1 MRPRS
6 GRRPNPIEDE
16 RLPVNQRIRFKGPRR
31 EWHATR
37 EAAPVS
43 LAPEQVEVRKDIE
56 DESATATEALAARHD
71 PANWQSSSYD
81 LMSGLQITEFEDTIP
96 DALLDD
102 LGL

>member
-1 MRPRS
+1 
-6 GRRPNPIEDE
+6 
-16 RLPVNQRIRFKGPRR
+16 LPVNQRIRFKGPRR
-31 EWHATR
+31 EWHPR
-37 EAAPVS
+37 AAASVS
-43 LAPEQVEVRKDIE
+43 LAPEQVEVRKDID
-56 DESATATEALAARHD
+56 DEVPTATEARAVRHD

>member
-1 MRPRS
+1 M
-6 GRRPNPIEDE
+6 
-16 RLPVNQRIRFKGPRR
+16 NQRIRFKGPRR

-37 EAAPVS
+37 AATPVS
-43 LAPEQVEVRKDIE
+43 IAPEQVEVREDIE
-56 DESATATEALAARHD
+56 DESAAAAAATAVEALAARHD

-81 LMSGLQITEFEDTIP
+81 LMNGLQITEFEDTIP